1 MAVKTIHVDG
11 IGEIP
16 FYKRKG
22 TASVKIR
29 ISGSSVKVS
38 LPTWMPYK
46 AAVLYVTQK
55 ADWINTHR
63 KQSTSITNGSRVAN
77 RTVFIRASTG
87 SRFSSSV
94 TKDTLIARIP
104 EDSNPQSLDNQKKLL
119 NAAQK
124 AIQTDGEEHIIPRV
138 RDLAKQHGF
147 EVGAIEIK
155 NLKSRWGHCS
165 SKKDLAFSLF
175 LAQLPQNCI
184 DYVIYHELAH
194 TIHMNHSTEFWALVQ
209 SLCPNYKLVRK
220 QMKQYSPQVIV
231 Q

>member
-1 MAVKTIHVDG
+1 MAVKSIHIDG

-22 TASVKIR
+22 TTSVKIR
-29 ISGSSVKVS
+29 ISGSAVKVS

-55 ADWINTHR
+55 TDWINTHR
-63 KQSTSITNGSRVAN
+63 KQSHSIVNGSKVAN
-77 RTVFIRASTG
+77 RTVYIRYSTG

-94 TKDTLIARIP
+94 TKDTIIARIP
-104 EDSNPQSLDNQKKLL
+104 EGSHPQSETNQKKLFA
-119 NAAQK
+119 AAQK
-124 AIQTDGEEHIIPRV
+124 AVQTDGEKSIIPRV
-138 RDLAKQHGF
+138 RELASQHSF
-147 EVGAIEIK
+147 DVGAIEIK

-194 TIHMNHSTEFWALVQ
+194 TVHMNHRTEFWAVVQ
-209 SLCPNYKLVRK
+209 SLCPNYKLIRK